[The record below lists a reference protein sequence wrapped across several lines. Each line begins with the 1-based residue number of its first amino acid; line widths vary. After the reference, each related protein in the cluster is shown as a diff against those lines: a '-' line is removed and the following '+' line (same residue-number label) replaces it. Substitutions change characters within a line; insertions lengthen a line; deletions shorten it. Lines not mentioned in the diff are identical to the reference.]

1 VTGGTTA
8 NPSAGSSSEGGG
20 SEAKQAA
27 AAQEEVLQ
35 LLRGLTVE
43 VREVNMSQKR
53 QRDEVRVWS
62 N

>member
-1 VTGGTTA
+1 MTGGTTA
-8 NPSAGSSSEGGG
+8 NPSAGSSVEGGG

>member
-1 VTGGTTA
+1 MTGGTTA
-8 NPSAGSSSEGGG
+8 NPSAGSSSEGGR